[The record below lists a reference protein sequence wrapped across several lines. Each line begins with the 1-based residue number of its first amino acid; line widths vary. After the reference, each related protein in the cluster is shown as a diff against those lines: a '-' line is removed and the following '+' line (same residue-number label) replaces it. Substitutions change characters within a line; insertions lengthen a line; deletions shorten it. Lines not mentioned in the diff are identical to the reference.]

1 MTDRNFIKTFSGLI
15 AALVALTVV
24 LFILAQMVV
33 SGSNLKKDKNL
44 AQNDAAIAERIKPIG
59 EVTVSSGSAVV
70 DSLIPSAHAAGA
82 DKGKTTYDSSCGVC
96 HGAGIAGAP
105 KLGDKAA
112 WAPRLQQEFG
122 DLYANALKGK
132 NAMPAKGGNPDLPE
146 ADLAN
151 AVAYMVNEAG
161 GKVPDNAPGAATV
174 KAEVAEAPHT
184 EKALPVA
191 AAPTTSPPASTTPTP
206 SKPASPVP
214 APAAKSAAVTPAQPV
229 AAKPVKPAATPTPTP
244 PATPAAKPA
253 AEPVAVVPTPPKPAA
268 ATSAKGEA
276 AYKQSCAVCHATGVA
291 GAPKLGDKAA
301 WGPRLANGTE
311 TLYASSIKGKGAM
324 PAKGGNPSMADA
336 DVKAA
341 VDYLV
346 SQAK

>member
-112 WAPRLQQEFG
+112 WAPRIAQGMDILHTHS
-122 DLYANALKGK
+122 LKGFQGK
-132 NAMPAKGGNPDLPE
+132 AGMMPAKGGN
-146 ADLAN
+146 
-151 AVAYMVNEAG
+151 
-161 GKVPDNAPGAATV
+161 T
-174 KAEVAEAPHT
+174 
-184 EKALPVA
+184 AL
-191 AAPTTSPPASTTPTP
+191 
-206 SKPASPVP
+206 
-214 APAAKSAAVTPAQPV
+214 
-229 AAKPVKPAATPTPTP
+229 
-244 PATPAAKPA
+244 
-253 AEPVAVVPTPPKPAA
+253 
-268 ATSAKGEA
+268 
-276 AYKQSCAVCHATGVA
+276 
-291 GAPKLGDKAA
+291 
-301 WGPRLANGTE
+301 
-311 TLYASSIKGKGAM
+311 
-324 PAKGGNPSMADA
+324 ADA

-341 VDYLV
+341 VDYMV
-346 SQAK
+346 SKAK